1 MKLPAASS
9 TKDKGGDEA
18 SPRLQGLDSNPQ
30 RNFGPP
36 LWRAFRDSLAH
47 LYTLSLPD
55 PLEEERFSLSSR
67 IYATPRAMVMHC
79 KGTAFIMARGPAL
92 VARGAD
98 QLLILLQIEGSVES
112 DCAGRHGRREPG
124 DVEIIDYA
132 RPLHSVATDYVN
144 LIIHL
149 SRENVPAALLAD
161 LSGVLQVCAGR

>member
-9 TKDKGGDEA
+9 TKDKAGDDS

-55 PLEEERFSLSSR
+55 PLEEERFTLSSR
-67 IYATPRAMVMHC
+67 TYPTPRAIVMHC
-79 KGTAFIMARGPAL
+79 KGTAFIMTRGPAL

-98 QLLILLQIEGSVES
+98 QLLILLQIEGTVES
-112 DCAGRHGRREPG
+112 DCAGRRGRREPG

-132 RPLHSVATDYVN
+132 RPLHSVATDYAN

-149 SRENVPAALLAD
+149 SR
-161 LSGVLQVCAGR
+161 